1 MPSFTS
7 MVLKDHAAADHTFSP
22 RDIVGGVATLVNS
35 SGVPVGDK
43 TVSYAITRTSGANR
57 RKVTMKM
64 ALPIVQDTTISGV
77 TRPAVV
83 RTAYADV
90 TMTFDQT
97 SSTAERQ
104 DALAYLSS
112 LLENTN
118 QIIPLVENL
127 SAPY

>member
-1 MPSFTS
+1 

-22 RDIVGGVATLVNS
+22 RDIVNGVATLVNS

-57 RKVTMKM
+57 RKVTLKV
-64 ALPIVQDTTISGV
+64 ALPIVQDTTVGGV
-77 TRPAVV
+77 TRPQVV

-112 LLENTN
+112 LLANTN
-118 QIIPLVENL
+118 QIQPLVEDL
-127 SAPY
+127 SAPF